1 MLLQDQDMLLQ
12 DQDMLLQM
20 PAPDNFLGVH
30 FERLALGLVY
40 AAVCHLCPS
49 DLHRREVCTV
59 TLQLLLH
66 RAGCPVFDVR
76 EVASMNSLCKTER
89 NL

>member
-1 MLLQDQDMLLQ
+1 MADPDYLVL

-20 PAPDNFLGVH
+20 PAADNILGVH
-30 FERLALGLVY
+30 SERLALGLVY

-49 DLHRREVCTV
+49 DLHRQEVCTV

-66 RAGCPVFDVR
+66 CVGCPVFYVR
-76 EVASMNSLCKTER
+76 EVANMTSLCKTER
-89 NL
+89 NF